1 MVQLTPGVDVETFRP
16 DVSGA
21 RVRELHGLGDRP
33 VIVCVSRLVKRKGQ
47 DLLIEALPAVRS
59 AVPDVVLLIV
69 GGGKDEPRLRK
80 LAAEHAVTD
89 AVIFTGG
96 VPYPELP
103 EHFAAGDV
111 FAMPCRT
118 RRKGMDVEGLGMVFL
133 EASACGLPVVA
144 GDSGG
149 APEAVREG
157 ETGYVVGGR
166 DRDALT
172 DRLVHLFGD
181 AELRSRHGCC
191 RSCVDPA
198 ALALGRAR
206 RPAHRTAA
214 SLIDQAYSASISPRP
229 PCGPRCA

>member
-1 MVQLTPGVDVETFRP
+1 MP
-16 DVSGA
+16 DVA
-21 RVRELHGLGDRP
+21 
-33 VIVCVSRLVKRKGQ
+33 
-47 DLLIEALPAVRS
+47 
-59 AVPDVVLLIV
+59 LLIV

-80 LAAEHAVTD
+80 LAAEHSVTD
-89 AVIFTGG
+89 AVVFTGG
-96 VPYPELP
+96 VPYAELP

-166 DRDALT
+166 DREALAERLIRLLRDPDLRARLGAAGRTWTERQWTWDALAAQLT
-172 DRLVHLFGD
+172 DLL
-181 AELRSRHGCC
+181 
-191 RSCVDPA
+191 
-198 ALALGRAR
+198 
-206 RPAHRTAA
+206 
-214 SLIDQAYSASISPRP
+214 QA
-229 PCGPRCA
+229 

>member
-1 MVQLTPGVDVETFRP
+1 MR
-16 DVSGA
+16 A
-21 RVRELHGLGDRP
+21 RYGLGDRP
-33 VIVCVSRLVKRKGQ
+33 VVVCVSRLVKRKGQ
-47 DLLIEALPAVRS
+47 DLLIEALPALRS
-59 AVPDVVLLIV
+59 AVPDVVLLVV

-80 LAAEHAVTD
+80 LAADRAVTG
-89 AVIFTGG
+89 AVVFTGG

-118 RRKGMDVEGLGMVFL
+118 RRKGMDVEGLGMVYL

-149 APEAVREG
+149 APEAVLEG

-172 DRLVHLFGD
+172 DRLITLLRD
-181 AELRSRHGCC
+181 PELRVRLG
-191 RSCVDPA
+191 A
-198 ALALGRAR
+198 AGRAWTQQQWTWDR
-206 RPAHRTAA
+206 LAHQLTGLLQ
-214 SLIDQAYSASISPRP
+214 S
-229 PCGPRCA
+229 